1 MIIFFL
7 KTGLKR
13 TKNSLLM
20 FTGGWGQKRK
30 ASQIFTGWPH
40 TGARL
45 VIAWAGQRQA
55 QKSLESKFWSLLAP
69 SSRPLVQDVG
79 KME

>member
-1 MIIFFL
+1 MIKVLENWVKAGKKCIAYVH
-7 KTGLKR
+7 G
-13 TKNSLLM
+13 
-20 FTGGWGQKRK
+20 GQKRK